1 MGLLP
6 PQKVSDVCRRADT
19 IPPHYIRTVVLKEI
33 VLKELNKL
41 LVTVKEN
48 EDMFV
53 REAMNSS
60 AEKHFFEIKR
70 ARKLLD
76 QAEKR
81 VSELNKLFTRLYKDN
96 VSGMISDERF
106 AIMSKEY
113 EDEQSKLKQA
123 VNEFTKFIETNEQK
137 HTDVE
142 QFLKIVRNRTEITE
156 LTPEIMHE
164 FNDFLKHLLYSF
176 SYLFAQIYHY
186 QRLTLTGAM

>member
-1 MGLLP
+1 
-6 PQKVSDVCRRADT
+6 
-19 IPPHYIRTVVLKEI
+19 
-33 VLKELNKL
+33 
-41 LVTVKEN
+41 
-48 EDMFV
+48 
-53 REAMNSS
+53 
-60 AEKHFFEIKR
+60 
-70 ARKLLD
+70 
-76 QAEKR
+76 
-81 VSELNKLFTRLYKDN
+81 
-96 VSGMISDERF
+96 MISDERF